1 MIQMNYK
8 YRLNMHMDESSSW
21 DGVKDMAFRLGE
33 PKDKHLQSIN
43 GGWSPQNSISFNNS
57 ALSRSFSANKDL
69 RRLLFFMREP
79 IKKHSRGQSM

>member
-1 MIQMNYK
+1 MIQMTYK

-57 ALSRSFSANKDL
+57 ALSIFLSKQRSPPLVFLHEGSA
-69 RRLLFFMREP
+69 
-79 IKKHSRGQSM
+79 

>member
-57 ALSRSFSANKDL
+57 ALSIFLSKQRSPPLVFLHEGSA
-69 RRLLFFMREP
+69 
-79 IKKHSRGQSM
+79 